1 MDNSTNLR
9 GFADTKPHYEL
20 LDGLRGV
27 AALFVII
34 YHIFEGFALS
44 RTMNEAGSGIIE
56 PFNHGHLAVDFFFM
70 LSGFVIS
77 YAYDDRW
84 KRLSVGEF
92 CRRRLIRLQ
101 PMLVLG
107 AILGVVSFLA
117 SGCERWD
124 GTSTPIGWVM
134 LALVFTMFMIPALP
148 GSRYDVRGYG
158 EMYSLN
164 GPAWSLFFEYIGNI
178 LYALIIRRL
187 STKALAWLAAAL
199 GAIHIWFF
207 VGNVSGYDS
216 VGVGWTLDAANF
228 FGGMVRML
236 FPFTVGML
244 LARTF
249 KPQKIKGAFWLCSAM
264 LVASFA
270 MPHIAF
276 EGNFSLNSLYEVA
289 CVMIIFPAIVWLGA
303 CGKSDSKPIVA
314 INRFLGEISYP
325 IYIVHYPLMYVFY
338 MWIVKNQRYGLSDTI
353 AAPIILIMVSVILAY
368 ASLKLYD
375 EPVRRW
381 LTRKFTK

>member
-27 AALFVII
+27 AALFVIV

-44 RTMNEAGSGIIE
+44 RTMNDAGSGIIE
-56 PFNHGHLAVDFFFM
+56 PFNHGHLAVDFFFI

-92 CRRRLIRLQ
+92 CKRRLIRLQ

-107 AILGVVSFLA
+107 AIFGAVSFLA

-134 LALVFTMFMIPALP
+134 LALLLTMFMIPALP
-148 GSRYDVRGYG
+148 SSGYDVRGYG

-187 STKALAWLAAAL
+187 STKVLAWLAAAL
-199 GAIHIWFF
+199 GVIHAWFF

-216 VGVGWTLDAANF
+216 IGVGWTLDAANF

-244 LARTF
+244 LSRTF
-249 KPQKIKGAFWLCSAM
+249 KSRKIKGAFWLCSAM

-303 CGKSDSKPIVA
+303 CGCCDSKPTIA

-325 IYIVHYPLMYVFY
+325 IYIVHYPLMYIFY

-353 AAPIILIMVSVILAY
+353 AAPIILIIASVILAY

-375 EPVRRW
+375 EPLRRW
-381 LTRKFTK
+381 LARKFIK